1 MVRFL
6 ILLFAF
12 SFSLFAKE
20 PLRTWTSADGRTLEA
35 RFLEIIGDEVRLEEP
50 NGKRF
55 NLKINIFSDLDKQYF
70 AEAYRKSLFAGPIP
84 FDGNTKGAVI
94 ITSLKGDVK
103 ILEKK
108 RSTYSKFFPQFR
120 KVIVGESIGHGT
132 TLVTGKG
139 SEITFVLTNGSLAY
153 IGPNSEMNISEMW
166 QKKWTGTDEKISGTS
181 KEASPSRS
189 YLKLGRGEMVVDVK
203 KLNKGSSFLVKTPIL
218 QAGIRGT
225 QFKLQS
231 SPNLSKLMV
240 LEGQVDFLGID
251 KKVGTVKGNQ
261 IATAEKAQP
270 PQKSI
275 LSKSEKIKIQRSIK
289 LAKKNSA
296 GIDLNQLAKIAAG
309 FSRKSEI
316 SIKSAGNLEMIWC
329 PPGGFAMGPSAID
342 AQPSHEVVLN
352 KGFYLGRYEVTN
364 RQYRELTGKGL
375 SDNFPVYVS
384 WKDAASF
391 CEKLNTIEKLPFGW
405 TFALPS
411 EVQWEYACRAGTTTL
426 YSWGDKFNVKLA
438 NTKESGLV
446 RSTEVG
452 SFPPNLW
459 GFYDMHGNVS
469 EWCIDQYGPYPG
481 GKVRHYEK
489 DHRLRRGGSWNST
502 AYNTSSSERGLPQLA
517 NRKATAV
524 DGFRL
529 ALIQKK

>member
-1 MVRFL
+1 MIRSLIIFL
-6 ILLFAF
+6 TLCIYLI
-12 SFSLFAKE
+12 AKE
-20 PLRTWTSADGRTLEA
+20 PLRKWTSKDGRSMEA
-35 RFLEIIGDEVRLEEP
+35 RFLEIIGDEVRLEDE

-55 NLKINIFSDLDKQYF
+55 NLKIKIFSEQDRDYF

-84 FDGNTKGAVI
+84 FDGNSKGAAI
-94 ITSLKGDVK
+94 ITSIKGEVR
-103 ILEKK
+103 ISEKK
-108 RSTYSKFFPQFR
+108 RSRYSKFSPQSR
-120 KVIVGESIGHGT
+120 KVIIGESIGHGT

-139 SEITFVLTNGSLAY
+139 SEITLVLTNGSLAY
-153 IGPNSEMNISEMW
+153 IGPNSEMDVSEMW
-166 QKKWTGTDEKISGTS
+166 QKKWTGTGQKISSTS
-181 KEASPSRS
+181 KETSPSRS
-189 YLKLGRGEMVVDVK
+189 YFKLGRGEMVVDVK
-203 KLNKGSSFLVKTPIL
+203 KLNKGSSFLVEAPIL

-225 QFKLQS
+225 QFKLTAT
-231 SPNLSKLMV
+231 PNTSKLMV
-240 LEGQVDFLGID
+240 LEGQVDFLGSD
-251 KKVGTVKGNQ
+251 KKEGSAKVNEIAIAQKG
-261 IATAEKAQP
+261 KS

-275 LSKSEKIKIQRSIK
+275 LPKSEKVKIQRSIK
-289 LAKKNSA
+289 LAQKNSV

-329 PPGGFAMGPSAID
+329 PPGGFSMGPSIID
-342 AQPSHEVVLN
+342 EQPSHEVVLN
-352 KGFYLGRYEVTN
+352 KGFYLGRFEVTN
-364 RQYRELTGKGL
+364 QQYREVMGKGAKNKL
-375 SDNFPVYVS
+375 PVYVS
-384 WKDAASF
+384 WKDAVSF
-391 CEKLNTIEKLPFGW
+391 CRTLNTKEKTPFGW
-405 TFALPS
+405 TFTLPS

-438 NTKESGLV
+438 NTTESGLV

-452 SFPPNLW
+452 SFSPNLW

-481 GKVRHYEK
+481 GKVKHYEK

-502 AYNTSSSERGLPQLA
+502 PYNTSSSERGLPQLA

-529 ALIQKK
+529 ALIQTK

>member
-1 MVRFL
+1 MVRCL
-6 ILLFAF
+6 IILLT
-12 SFSLFAKE
+12 LPIYVIAKE
-20 PLRTWTSADGRTLEA
+20 PIRTWTSTDGRTLEA

-70 AEAYRKSLFAGPIP
+70 AEAFRKSLFAGPIP
-84 FDGNTKGAVI
+84 FDGNSKGAVI
-94 ITSLKGDVK
+94 ITSIKGDVK

-108 RSTYSKFFPQFR
+108 RSSYSKFSPQFR
-120 KVIVGESIGHGT
+120 KVIVGESVGHGT

-139 SEITFVLTNGSLAY
+139 SEITLVLTNGSLAY
-153 IGPNSEMNISEMW
+153 IGPNSEIVISEMW
-166 QKKWTGTDEKISGTS
+166 QKKWTGSDEKISGTS
-181 KEASPSRS
+181 KEVSPSRS
-189 YLKLGRGEMVVDVK
+189 YLKLGRGEMVVDVR
-203 KLNKGSSFLVKTPIL
+203 KLNKGSSFLVETPIL

-251 KKVGTVKGNQ
+251 KKVGTVKGDQ

-275 LSKSEKIKIQRSIK
+275 LSESEKDKIQRSIK
-289 LAKKNSA
+289 LAQKNSA
-296 GIDLNQLAKIAAG
+296 GIDLNQLAKTAAG

-329 PPGGFAMGPSAID
+329 PPGGFTMGPSIID
-342 AQPSHEVVLN
+342 GQPSHEVVLN
-352 KGFYLGRYEVTN
+352 KGFYLGRFEVTN
-364 RQYRELTGKGL
+364 LQYREVMGKGAKNKL
-375 SDNFPVYVS
+375 PVYVS
-384 WKDAASF
+384 WKDAMSF
-391 CEKLNTIEKLPFGW
+391 CRTLNTKEKLPFGW
-405 TFALPS
+405 TFTLPS

-438 NTKESGLV
+438 NTKEGGLV

-452 SFPPNLW
+452 SFSPNLW
-459 GFYDMHGNVS
+459 GFYDMHGNMS

-481 GKVRHYEK
+481 GKVKHYEK
-489 DHRLRRGGSWNST
+489 DHRLRRGGSWNSS
-502 AYNTSSSERGLPQLA
+502 ALYTSSSERGLPQLA

-529 ALIQKK
+529 ALIQMK